1 METDKTILIRFI
13 DGEILT
19 IHDTDGYEYK
29 FTSNLYLIRKQEY
42 NIMINAKVV
51 KYLGYENHIME
62 GIINETNN

>member
-1 METDKTILIRFI
+1 MKTDKTILIKFI

-19 IHDTDGYEYK
+19 IHDTDGYEHK
-29 FTSNLYLIRKQEY
+29 SNSNLYLIRKQEY

-62 GIINETNN
+62 GVNIETNN